1 MKCSEQPIFSSFTIC
16 RRNERS
22 VFLRHSSGTTDKMN
36 IQSSKLDISNRVSSA
51 QQHSRLP
58 GADIY
63 SCVLFLCVFH
73 TVSTRNSS
81 VPVSIHFERVNVET
95 FKVRDIQKQTRWFV
109 QTRRSKRRSASPS
122 TYKQTPITWAWRVEK
137 EAKYADREDLEKA
150 WIINECFNLSSI
162 RRQPTTKFITD
173 KLLWKNE
180 QISIQIINTHTHR
193 RWGTKRAQENHCN
206 CQLQWVCFDIA
217 RLPWKT
223 NIIFIGGCRNRIM
236 RSIKLRWLH
245 ILAHISRVLGIFPH
259 SHTE

>member
-180 QISIQIINTHTHR
+180 QISIQIINTHTHTVD
-193 RWGTKRAQENHCN
+193 GVQSAHKKTTVIVSFNGFAST
-206 CQLQWVCFDIA
+206 LLVC
-217 RLPWKT
+217 RGKQT
-223 NIIFIGGCRNRIM
+223 
-236 RSIKLRWLH
+236 
-245 ILAHISRVLGIFPH
+245 
-259 SHTE
+259 